1 MSVEGMDA
9 DPDTR
14 HRTRALGRPPMPLSL
29 IQIVLG
35 ACFVLIWV
43 FIGAM
48 IFRDGRFA
56 IRDERESEIFR
67 AHPGHTSPSAP
78 HAKFGRRESRGRNRG
93 RTSAA

>member
-1 MSVEGMDA
+1 
-9 DPDTR
+9 
-14 HRTRALGRPPMPLSL
+14 MPISL
-29 IQIVLG
+29 FQIVLG

-48 IFRDGRFA
+48 VFRDGRFA

-67 AHPGHTSPSAP
+67 AHPGHTSPSTP
-78 HAKFGRRESRGRNRG
+78 HAIFGTRGTRGRNRG

>member
-1 MSVEGMDA
+1 
-9 DPDTR
+9 
-14 HRTRALGRPPMPLSL
+14 MPLSL

-43 FIGAM
+43 FIAAM

-56 IRDERESEIFR
+56 IRDERDSEVFR
-67 AHPGHTSPSAP
+67 AHPGHTTAARP
-78 HAKFGRRESRGRNRG
+78 HAEFDGQKSRGRGRR

>member
-1 MSVEGMDA
+1 
-9 DPDTR
+9 
-14 HRTRALGRPPMPLSL
+14 MPLSL

-43 FIGAM
+43 FIAAM

-56 IRDERESEIFR
+56 IRDERESEVFR
-67 AHPGHTSPSAP
+67 AHPGHTTPSRP
-78 HAKFGRRESRGRNRG
+78 HGKFDGQESRGRSRR

>member
-1 MSVEGMDA
+1 
-9 DPDTR
+9 
-14 HRTRALGRPPMPLSL
+14 MPVSL

-43 FIGAM
+43 FIAAM

-56 IRDERESEIFR
+56 IRDEAESEVFR
-67 AHPGHTSPSAP
+67 AHSGHPAPPRP
-78 HAKFGRRESRGRNRG
+78 HAKFERRARRDRNRR

>member
-1 MSVEGMDA
+1 
-9 DPDTR
+9 
-14 HRTRALGRPPMPLSL
+14 MPVSL

-43 FIGAM
+43 FIAAM

-56 IRDERESEIFR
+56 IRDESESEIFR
-67 AHPGHTSPSAP
+67 AHTGHASPPQP
-78 HAKFGRRESRGRNRG
+78 HAKFRRRERGEGKPR

>member
-1 MSVEGMDA
+1 MS
-9 DPDTR
+9 
-14 HRTRALGRPPMPLSL
+14 LSL

-56 IRDERESEIFR
+56 IRDESESAVFR
-67 AHPGHTSPSAP
+67 AHSRHAMPPRP
-78 HAKFGRRESRGRNRG
+78 HANFGRKDSRPAIGGALPRRD
-93 RTSAA
+93 RLAVYQLPD